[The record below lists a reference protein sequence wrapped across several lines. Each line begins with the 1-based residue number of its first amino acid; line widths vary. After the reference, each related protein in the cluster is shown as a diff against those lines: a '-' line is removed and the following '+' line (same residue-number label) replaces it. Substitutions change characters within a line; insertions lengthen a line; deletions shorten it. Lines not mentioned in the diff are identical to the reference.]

1 MTRYIS
7 TRGEAPALG
16 FCDVMLT
23 GLARDGGL
31 YVPEVWPLLSHETI
45 AGFFGRPYWEVAV
58 DVIKPFA
65 AGEISDADL
74 GRMANEAYATFRHPA
89 VVPLDQIGPNQ
100 FLLELFHGPTLAFK
114 DVAMQLISRL
124 MDHVLA
130 KRAERTTIVVATS
143 GDTGGAAVDAFA
155 GLDNVDLVV
164 LFPNGRISEVQ
175 RRMMTTSGAAN
186 VHALAI
192 EGNFDDC
199 QAILKALFNN
209 HKFRDSVSLSGVNS
223 INWARIVAQVVYYFT
238 SAVALGAPA
247 RSVDFTV
254 PTGNFGDIFAGYVAK
269 RMGLPVRWLN
279 IAANVNDIL
288 PRTLKTG
295 IYEVKD
301 VHATTSPS
309 MDIQVSSNFERLLFE
324 ACGRDAATVRRLMAS
339 LKQSG
344 RFVLPDAMLAAIR
357 EEFDA
362 GRADETETAAAIR
375 TAWREAGDLVDPHTA
390 VALAV
395 ADRDTS
401 DLKVPN
407 IVLSTAHPAKFPDA
421 VEAACGVRPQLPAWL
436 DGLMTKP
443 EQVKV
448 MKNDPKRSSIRAL
461 GQPRRQARSSLMT
474 VEISKLPSGLTVITD
489 NMPHL
494 ETAALGV
501 WTGVGGRDEKPNEH
515 GISHLLEHMAFK
527 GTTKRNARE
536 IVEEIEAVGGDLNA
550 GTSTETTAYYARV
563 MKADVPLAL
572 DVLSD
577 ILANPAFVPDELE
590 REKGVIVQEIGAAQ
604 DTPDDVVF
612 EHLNE
617 LCFPEQPMGRSLLG
631 TAKT

>member
-1 MTRYIS
+1 
-7 TRGEAPALG
+7 
-16 FCDVMLT
+16 MLT

-31 YVPEVWPLLSHETI
+31 YVPEVWPQLSAADI

-58 DVIKPFA
+58 EVIRPFT

-100 FLLELFHGPTLAFK
+100 FVLELFHGPTLAFK

-130 KRAERTTIVVATS
+130 KRAQRTTIVVATS
-143 GDTGGAAVDAFA
+143 GDTGGAPVDAFA

-164 LFPNGRISEVQ
+164 LFPNGRISDVQ

-192 EGNFDDC
+192 QGNFDDC
-199 QAILKALFNN
+199 QAIVKGLFN
-209 HKFRDSVSLSGVNS
+209 HHGFRDAVSLSGVNS

-247 RSVDFTV
+247 RTVDFVV

-269 RMGLPVRWLN
+269 RMGLPVRWLR

-295 IYEVKD
+295 IYEVRE
-301 VHATTSPS
+301 VHATASPS
-309 MDIQVSSNFERLLFE
+309 MDIQISSNFERLLFE
-324 ACGRDAATVRRLMAS
+324 AGGRDAASVRRLMGS

-344 RFVLPDAMLAAIR
+344 RFVLPDATLAAIR
-357 EEFDA
+357 EEFD
-362 GRADETETAAAIR
+362 
-375 TAWREAGDLVDPHTA
+375 AWREAGDLVDPHTA

-401 DLKVPN
+401 DSGIPN

-436 DGLMTKP
+436 DGLMTKS
-443 EQVKV
+443 EQITV
-448 MKNDPKRSSIRAL
+448 MKND
-461 GQPRRQARSSLMT
+461 
-474 VEISKLPSGLTVITD
+474 
-489 NMPHL
+489 
-494 ETAALGV
+494 
-501 WTGVGGRDEKPNEH
+501 
-515 GISHLLEHMAFK
+515 
-527 GTTKRNARE
+527 
-536 IVEEIEAVGGDLNA
+536 
-550 GTSTETTAYYARV
+550 STEVER
-563 MKADVPLAL
+563 
-572 DVLSD
+572 
-577 ILANPAFVPDELE
+577 FV
-590 REKGVIVQEIGAAQ
+590 RSVSRAAKQGVAG
-604 DTPDDVVF
+604 
-612 EHLNE
+612 
-617 LCFPEQPMGRSLLG
+617 
-631 TAKT
+631 